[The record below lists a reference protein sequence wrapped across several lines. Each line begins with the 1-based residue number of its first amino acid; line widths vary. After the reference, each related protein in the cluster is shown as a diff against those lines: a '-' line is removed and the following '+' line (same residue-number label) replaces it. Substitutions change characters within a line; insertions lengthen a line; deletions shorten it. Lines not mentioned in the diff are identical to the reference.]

1 MKTEIKKLPQS
12 MVEILVELSVE
23 ELKPYLEKSAVK
35 ISETAKIEGFRPG
48 KAPYNIVKEKF
59 GEMAILQEAIDDIIS
74 KTYYQAVVE
83 NELVSIGQP
92 KIDIE
97 KIAPEN
103 PFSYK
108 ATVAVLPKV
117 TLGDFSKIKLKRE
130 EIKIT
135 DDKVNQVVE
144 EIRKMRS
151 SQEKVDRAAKS
162 GDALKIDFDVYRD
175 GVPIEH
181 GKSQDYP
188 ITIGEGKF
196 IPGFEENLVGMK
208 AGDEK
213 EFKLKFPE
221 EYFEKSLAG
230 KPAEFKVKI
239 KEVNEVKL
247 PELTDDFAKEVSG
260 GKYDKVDDMK
270 TGIAENLKEE
280 ETAKQEQRLEISLLE
295 EAVKVCE
302 FEELPEVLVHEEI
315 HRMIH
320 ELEDSIAMKGLN
332 FDDYLKS
339 IGKTVEELE
348 KGMEPQAE
356 LRAKTSI
363 LAREI
368 YQQQKFEVTPD
379 EIEKEIAE
387 IASRY
392 PANPDVLKQLN
403 SEMYKDYLKNSLGNK
418 KVIEYLKNL
427 IIK

>member
-1 MKTEIKKLPQS
+1 
-12 MVEILVELSVE
+12 MVEISIELSSE

-48 KAPYNIVKEKF
+48 KAPYNIIKEKF

-83 NELVSIGQP
+83 NKLISIGQP

-97 KIAPEN
+97 KMAPEN

-135 DDKVNQVVE
+135 EDKIDQVVE

-151 SQEKVDRAAKS
+151 SQEKVDRAAQS

-181 GKSQDYP
+181 GKSQDYS
-188 ITIGEGKF
+188 ITLGEGKF
-196 IPGFEENLVGMK
+196 IPGFEDNLIGMK
-208 AGDEK
+208 AGEEK

-247 PELTDDFAKEVSG
+247 PELTDDFAKMVSG
-260 GKYDKVDDMK
+260 GKYDKIADMK
-270 TGIAENLKEE
+270 AGIAENLKEE
-280 ETAKQEQRLEISLLE
+280 ETAKQEQRLEIALLE

-379 EIEKEIAE
+379 EVEKEVAE

-392 PANPDVLKQLN
+392 PANPDVVKQLN

-418 KVIEYLKNL
+418 KVIEYLKEL
-427 IIK
+427 VIK

>member
-1 MKTEIKKLPQS
+1 
-12 MVEILVELSVE
+12 MVEISIELSSE

-48 KAPYNIVKEKF
+48 KAPYNIIKEKF

-83 NELVSIGQP
+83 NKLISIGQP

-97 KIAPEN
+97 KMAPEN

-135 DDKVNQVVE
+135 EDKIDQVVE

-151 SQEKVDRAAKS
+151 SQEKVDRAAQS

-181 GKSQDYP
+181 GKSQDYS
-188 ITIGEGKF
+188 ITLGEGKF
-196 IPGFEENLVGMK
+196 IPGFEDNLIGMK
-208 AGDEK
+208 AGEEK

-247 PELTDDFAKEVSG
+247 PKLTDDFAKMVSG
-260 GKYDKVDDMK
+260 GKYDKIADMK
-270 TGIAENLKEE
+270 AGIAENLKEE
-280 ETAKQEQRLEISLLE
+280 ETAKQEQRLEIALLE

-379 EIEKEIAE
+379 EVEKEIAE

-392 PANPDVLKQLN
+392 PANPDVVKQLN

-418 KVIEYLKNL
+418 KVIEYLKEL
-427 IIK
+427 VIK

>member
-1 MKTEIKKLPQS
+1 

-247 PELTDDFAKEVSG
+247 PELTDDFAKEVSV

>member
-1 MKTEIKKLPQS
+1 MI
-12 MVEILVELSVE
+12 EILVEISVE
-23 ELKPYLEKSAVK
+23 ELRPYLEKSAVK

-48 KAPYNIVKEKF
+48 KAPYNVVKEKF

-74 KTYYQAVVE
+74 KTYYQVVVE

-103 PFSYK
+103 PFAYK

-130 EIKIT
+130 EIKIGE
-135 DDKVNQVVE
+135 DKVEQVIE

-151 SQEKVDRAAKS
+151 TQEKVERAAKS

-196 IPGFEENLVGMK
+196 IPGFEDNLVGMK
-208 AGDEK
+208 AGEEK

-239 KEVNEVKL
+239 KEVAEFKL
-247 PELTDDFAKEVSG
+247 PELNDKFAKEISG
-260 GKYDKVDDMK
+260 GKYDNVVDMK
-270 TGIAENLKEE
+270 AGIAENLNEE
-280 ETAKQEQRLEISLLE
+280 ETAKQEQRLEIALLE

-302 FEELPEVLVHEEI
+302 FEELPEVLVHEEV

-339 IGKTVEELE
+339 INKTVEELE

-379 EIEKEIAE
+379 ELEKEIAE

-418 KVIEYLKNL
+418 KVIEYLKEL
-427 IIK
+427 VIK

>member
-1 MKTEIKKLPQS
+1 

-117 TLGDFSKIKLKRE
+117 TLGDFLKIKLKRE

-280 ETAKQEQRLEISLLE
+280 ETAKQKQRLEISLLE

-418 KVIEYLKNL
+418 KVIEYLKEL

>member
-1 MKTEIKKLPQS
+1 
-12 MVEILVELSVE
+12 MVEISIELSSE

-48 KAPYNIVKEKF
+48 KAPYNIIKEKF

-83 NELVSIGQP
+83 NKLISIGQP

-97 KIAPEN
+97 KMAPEN

-135 DDKVNQVVE
+135 EDKIDQVVE

-151 SQEKVDRAAKS
+151 SQEKVDRAAQS

-181 GKSQDYP
+181 GKSQDYS
-188 ITIGEGKF
+188 ITVGEGKF
-196 IPGFEENLVGMK
+196 IPGFEDNLIGMK

-247 PELTDDFAKEVSG
+247 PELTDDFAKTVSG
-260 GKYDKVDDMK
+260 GKYDKVADMK
-270 TGIAENLKEE
+270 SGIAENLKEE
-280 ETAKQEQRLEISLLE
+280 ETAKQEQRLEIALLE

-379 EIEKEIAE
+379 EVEKEIAE
-387 IASRY
+387 IAKRY
-392 PANPDVLKQLN
+392 PANDDVLKQLN

-418 KVIEYLKNL
+418 KVIEYLKKL
-427 IIK
+427 VIK

>member
-1 MKTEIKKLPQS
+1 

>member
-1 MKTEIKKLPQS
+1 

-418 KVIEYLKNL
+418 KVIEYLKEL

>member
-1 MKTEIKKLPQS
+1 
-12 MVEILVELSVE
+12 MVEISIELSSE

-48 KAPYNIVKEKF
+48 KAPYNIIKEKF

-83 NELVSIGQP
+83 NKLISIGQP

-97 KIAPEN
+97 KMAPEN

-135 DDKVNQVVE
+135 EDKIDQVVE

-151 SQEKVDRAAKS
+151 SQEKVDRAAQS

-181 GKSQDYP
+181 GKSQDYS
-188 ITIGEGKF
+188 ITVGEGKF
-196 IPGFEENLVGMK
+196 IPGFEDNLIGMK
-208 AGDEK
+208 AGEEK

-247 PELTDDFAKEVSG
+247 PKLTDDFAKMVSG
-260 GKYDKVDDMK
+260 GKYDKIADMK
-270 TGIAENLKEE
+270 AGIAENLKEE
-280 ETAKQEQRLEISLLE
+280 ETAKQEQRLEIALLE

-379 EIEKEIAE
+379 EVEKEVAE

-392 PANPDVLKQLN
+392 PANPDVVKQLN

-418 KVIEYLKNL
+418 KVIEYLKEL
-427 IIK
+427 VIK